1 VTVTVSGV
9 QILVAVHIS
18 MLLVP
23 VTLMMPIRM
32 ARPRDNTSRQMM
44 NGRVGT
50 RTCRRSGNRLP
61 HARCT
66 RIKHARR
73 QMGRHRRWH
82 RCPFH
87 EILHSAGEAVPGI
100 CLLLYAPWHARSRR
114 NSTQFYVSLSVSL
127 EFATPTPTSSFSL
140 PPPPPPLSGRV
151 LCGTMASRGKLTV
164 GAAAWLESVGTGWGT
179 VNSAWTRLTEG
190 TPRTVGAVTGTGER
204 PDDSTRAPQSQHPTH

>member
-1 VTVTVSGV
+1 MTVTVTVTVSGV

-66 RIKHARR
+66 RIKT
-73 QMGRHRRWH
+73 
-82 RCPFH
+82 CK
-87 EILHSAGEAVPGI
+87 
-100 CLLLYAPWHARSRR
+100 
-114 NSTQFYVSLSVSL
+114 
-127 EFATPTPTSSFSL
+127 TSDGTA
-140 PPPPPPLSGRV
+140 PPLAQV
-151 LCGTMASRGKLTV
+151 PV
-164 GAAAWLESVGTGWGT
+164 
-179 VNSAWTRLTEG
+179 
-190 TPRTVGAVTGTGER
+190 P
-204 PDDSTRAPQSQHPTH
+204 